1 MDTNKL
7 YMVNVC
13 GHTLGVYRNYVDYER
28 AKHLITGAFYA
39 RGNAVVNENEVTTVD
54 DETDEILIT
63 ANIW

>member
-1 MDTNKL
+1 MDANEI

-13 GHTLGVYRNYVDYER
+13 GHTLCVYRNYADYVK
-28 AKHLITGAFYA
+28 AKYLITSAFYA